1 MALNIFNV
9 YKSCSRG
16 WDLVFTTIV
25 NNRIW
30 YDAEAVCFLFLFL
43 CVRSTTPQ
51 GCLRRLSLSGVVL
64 PTCLKG
70 RGRRW
75 SRYPSPTPS
84 TPLCAI
90 TSCAAPRWR
99 LTWPVLMAWN
109 TVWTSSTPPHCF
121 SHLLPHHTLAVCQI
135 KHLFHTLFNQ
145 ATTALWTAQR
155 RPCMPQRGMRGSTM
169 WWEGGSCL
177 ETTSCSNSKTINSLN
192 PLCRWQSAVWF
203 LCDHH

>member
-99 LTWPVLMAWN
+99 LTWPVSMAWN

-121 SHLLPHHTLAVCQI
+121 LTLVASPHI
-135 KHLFHTLFNQ
+135 
-145 ATTALWTAQR
+145 
-155 RPCMPQRGMRGSTM
+155 
-169 WWEGGSCL
+169 SCL
-177 ETTSCSNSKTINSLN
+177 SDKALISHTVQSGHH
-192 PLCRWQSAVWF
+192 SAVDSSTEAMYASTRHEGFNDVVRGRILSGNYF
-203 LCDHH
+203 LLKQ